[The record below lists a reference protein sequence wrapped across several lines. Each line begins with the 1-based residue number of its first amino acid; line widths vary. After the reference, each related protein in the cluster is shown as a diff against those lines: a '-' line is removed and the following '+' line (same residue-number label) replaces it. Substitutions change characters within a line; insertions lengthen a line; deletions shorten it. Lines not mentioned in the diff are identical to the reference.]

1 MTLSRRTKTA
11 SFITLVFG
19 AALVLG
25 AEKPPSQPAAPAKE
39 TPPAAKLKLTGP
51 YTHENLTIFLIH
63 GEDKLK
69 GKTFLTLG
77 EALKE
82 KKAVVHETQQV
93 NELSIENL
101 CPNEEVFV
109 LAGDIVR
116 GGKQDRIIAN
126 DVIVPAKS
134 GKMPI
139 ASFCVERGRWTRRG
153 SENEAAFAVSA
164 NNSGTKD
171 LKLAVRKEMAQ
182 GKVWENVNKAQ
193 AALSANVSA
202 PVRDARSATS
212 LELTLENKKVQEA
225 TDAYLKKLQPV
236 LDGQNDVVGYAF
248 AINGVI
254 NSADVFAS
262 HSLFQ
267 KLWPTLLKSTAVEAV
282 AEMKKD
288 HKFKPVTVEAVTAF
302 LADAEKGKQ
311 SAKDVTKRVHC
322 IEQETK
328 GNLLYRCT
336 DDQHPGVDLRRNYLK
351 K

>member
-1 MTLSRRTKTA
+1 MTLSMQTA

-25 AEKPPSQPAAPAKE
+25 TDQPPSQPAAPTKE
-39 TPPAAKLKLTGP
+39 TPPAVKFKLSGP
-51 YTHENLTIFLIH
+51 CTHENLTIYLIH
-63 GEDKLK
+63 GEDQLK

-93 NELSIENL
+93 NQLSIENL
-101 CPNEEVFV
+101 SASEEVFV
-109 LAGDIVR
+109 LAGDIVK
-116 GGKQDRIIAN
+116 GGKQDRIIAY
-126 DVIVPAKS
+126 DLIVPAKS
-134 GKMPI
+134 GKMPL
-139 ASFCVERGRWTRRG
+139 ASFCVEAGRWTRRG
-153 SENEAAFAVSA
+153 SENAAAFAASL

-171 LKLAVRKEMAQ
+171 LKIAVRKDMAQ
-182 GKVWENVNKAQ
+182 NKVWENVSKAQ
-193 AALSANVSA
+193 MQLGGNVNA

-212 LELTLENKKVQEA
+212 LELTLENKNVQDA
-225 TDAYLKKLQPV
+225 VDAYLKKLQPV

-262 HSLFQ
+262 HSLFE

-288 HKFKPVTVEAVTAF
+288 QKFKPVTVETVTAF

-311 SAKDVTKRVHC
+311 SAKDVTKRVRI

-328 GNLLYRCT
+328 DNLLYRCS